1 MKVFNW
7 KKILPYA
14 VAIVAFMAVAMIYCA
29 PILEGKVLVQGDI
42 NNWKGAAQEA
52 RTFYEE
58 NGTRTWWTNSMFGG
72 MPTYQITGSLPSG
85 EVRNGMAKIAHL
97 GMEGGWEAIGIIFAY
112 FFGFF
117 LMLRCFKVNPWLS
130 IIGGLAIGLSTY
142 FLLIIPAGHVTKA
155 MALGFLAPLI
165 GGFYA
170 IFRKQ
175 YWLGAPLVIL
185 YGILGI
191 TLHPQMTY
199 YIFMLIGIMACA
211 ELYIHIKD
219 KAWKDLGISVGV
231 VALSLLLVVGTK
243 ASWLEMNQ
251 NYLKETMR
259 GGHSELG
266 ESAPQKSADFSGT
279 PQAKGDKA
287 KGGGLDLDY
296 ATAWSYGVG
305 ETMTF
310 LIPNWEGGASGY
322 NVGENS
328 QLYETIKKSG
338 VDKRWAKQYCEHA
351 PTYRG
356 EKAFTSGPVYMG
368 AIICFLFVL
377 GLLIV
382 PGPYKW
388 ALLVATLFS
397 VALAW
402 GRNMMWLTELFFNYF
417 PMYNKFR
424 AVESILVVAEITMP
438 LLGILALQQIVDKKV
453 TWDKL
458 RMNMFI
464 AGGITMGLCLFFALF
479 AGVVDVTSSYDV
491 QWKNQLFAMFSEAIK
506 DKHQVTLII
515 QQFSNAILADR
526 IELIKADAWR
536 SFIFIALGFAV
547 VYWYAWKSSSDSL
560 NSKHSTLNY
569 VLYAALAA
577 LVLVDMIPVNKRFFG
592 DDNFVKAKDAEAY
605 FAMQPYEQQILQDKD
620 PNFRVLNLTSNTFND
635 ARTSYRLKSIGGYSA
650 AKLRRYQDLIDE
662 HISKEMNPLM
672 QTIMQT
678 QGFMLPDANEG
689 KNFPVL
695 NMLNMKYAVV
705 RTQGSRQVPVMNPY
719 AMGNCWFVDEVILVD
734 TPDEECAALKTLDLH
749 TQAVADK
756 KFAEV
761 LDVTKPEVTPL
772 MAFDQNAITLTSY
785 APNCLEYVAMT
796 EQNKV
801 AVFSEIYYPHDWH
814 LYLVNANGEQVE
826 LPLARVNYTLR
837 AAVIP
842 AGAHKLRMVFE
853 PHALKTDKASMA
865 ILILALLLSVGALT
879 FPLWRKKIIIKYKY

>member
-1 MKVFNW
+1 MKQFDW
-7 KKILPYA
+7 KKLLPYA
-14 VAIVAFMAVAMIYCA
+14 MAIVAFVAIAMIYCA
-29 PILEGKVLVQGDI
+29 PLLEGKVLVQGDV

-52 RTFYEE
+52 RAFYDE

-85 EVRNGMAKIAHL
+85 EMRNSMAKIAHL

-130 IIGGLAIGLSTY
+130 IIGGLAIGFSTY
-142 FLLIIPAGHVTKA
+142 FFLIIPAGHVTKA
-155 MALGFLAPLI
+155 VALGFLAPVI

-175 YWLGAPLVIL
+175 YWLGAPLVVL
-185 YGILGI
+185 YGILSL

-199 YIFMLIGIMACA
+199 YIFMLIGVLACA

-219 KAWKDLGISVGV
+219 KAWKDLGISLGV
-231 VALSLLLVVGTK
+231 LALSLLLVVGTK

-251 NYLKETMR
+251 SYLKETMR
-259 GGHSELG
+259 GGHSELT
-266 ESAPQKSADFSGT
+266 SNSDSG
-279 PQAKGDKA
+279 PASNGNS
-287 KGGGLDLDY
+287 GLSLDY
-296 ATAWSYGVG
+296 ATAWSYGVD

-322 NVGENS
+322 NVGEKS
-328 QLYETIKKSG
+328 QLCETMKDNG
-338 VDKRWAKQYCEHA
+338 VPKRSAEQFCQQV

-438 LLGILALQQIVDKKV
+438 LLGILALQQIVDKKIS
-453 TWDKL
+453 WEKL
-458 RMNMFI
+458 RVNMFV
-464 AGGITMGLCLFFALF
+464 AGGVTAGLCLFFALF
-479 AGVVDVTSSYDV
+479 ASVVDVTSSYDA
-491 QWKNQLFAMFSEAIK
+491 QWVNQVPAWLRDAIFNERTAM
-506 DKHQVTLII
+506 
-515 QQFSNAILADR
+515 
-526 IELIKADAWR
+526 IKADAWR

-547 VYWYAWKSSSDSL
+547 VYWYAWKSNTQSLASSPYRL
-560 NSKHSTLNY
+560 IAFY
-569 VLYAALAA
+569 GALAV
-577 LVLVDMIPVNKRFFG
+577 LVLADMLPVNKRFFG
-592 DDNFVKAKDAEAY
+592 NDHFVKAKDADAY
-605 FAMQPYEQQILQDKD
+605 FAMQPYEQQILQDESYY
-620 PNFRVLNLTSNTFND
+620 RVLNLATNTFND

-672 QTIMQT
+672 QTVMRT
-678 QGFMLPDANEG
+678 QGFMLPDENEG
-689 KNFPVL
+689 KDFPVL

-705 RTQGSRQVPVMNPY
+705 PLQGGKQAPVQNPY
-719 AMGNCWFVDEVILVD
+719 AMGNCWFVDEVIWVD
-734 TPDEECAALKTLDLH
+734 TPDEECALLSEIDLH
-749 TQAVADK
+749 KQAVADK
-756 KFAEV
+756 KFAEA
-761 LDVTKPEVTPL
+761 LDITKPEVTPL
-772 MAFDQNAITLTSY
+772 MAFDESSIELISY
-785 APNCLEYVAMT
+785 APNCLQYESMN
-796 EQNKV
+796 ERNQV
-801 AVFSEIYYPHDWH
+801 AVFSEIYYPYDWH
-814 LYLVNANGEQVE
+814 LYIVNNNGEKME
-826 LPLARVNYTLR
+826 LPLARVNYILR

-842 AGAHKLRMVFE
+842 AGHHQLVMEFQ
-853 PHALKTDKASMA
+853 PHAIQTDKWSMA
-865 ILILALLLSVGALT
+865 ILILALLLSAGGLT
-879 FPLWRKKIIIKYKY
+879 YPLWRKKK

>member
-1 MKVFNW
+1 MKIDW

-14 VAIVAFMAVAMIYCA
+14 VAIIAFVAIAMIYCA
-29 PILEGKVLVQGDI
+29 PLLEGKVLVQGDV

-52 RTFYEE
+52 RTFYDE
-58 NGTRTWWTNSMFGG
+58 NGIRTWWTNSMFGG

-85 EVRNGMAKIAHL
+85 EVRNGMAKVAHL
-97 GMEGGWEAIGIIFAY
+97 GMEGGWEGIGIIFAY

-130 IIGGLAIGLSTY
+130 IIGGLAIGFSTY
-142 FLLIIPAGHVTKA
+142 FFLIIPAGHVTKA
-155 MALGFLAPLI
+155 MALGFLAPVI

-175 YWLGAPLVIL
+175 YWLGAPLVML

-199 YIFMLIGIMACA
+199 YIFMLIGVMACA
-211 ELYIHIKD
+211 ELYIHIREKR
-219 KAWKDLGISVGV
+219 WKDLGVSLGV
-231 VALSLLLVVGTK
+231 LVLSLLLVVGTK

-251 NYLKETMR
+251 SYLKETMR

-266 ESAPQKSADFSGT
+266 EE
-279 PQAKGDKA
+279 AKGDKE

-296 ATAWSYGVG
+296 ATAWSYGVD

-322 NVGENS
+322 NVGAKS
-328 QLYETIKKSG
+328 DLCETMVKNR
-338 VDKRWAKQYCEHA
+338 VPKRSAEQFCQQV

-438 LLGILALQQIVDKKV
+438 LLGILALQQIVDKKMA
-453 TWDKL
+453 WEKL
-458 RMNMFI
+458 RINMFI
-464 AGGITMGLCLFFALF
+464 AGGVTAGLCLIFALF
-479 AGVVDVTSSYDV
+479 TGVVDVTSSYDA
-491 QWKNQLFAMFSEAIK
+491 QWVNQVPAWLRDAIMDERVAM
-506 DKHQVTLII
+506 
-515 QQFSNAILADR
+515 
-526 IELIKADAWR
+526 IKADAWR
-536 SFIFIALGFAV
+536 SFIFVALGFAV
-547 VYWYAWKSSSDSL
+547 VYWYAWKSESLPLASSPYRL
-560 NSKHSTLNY
+560 IAFC
-569 VLYAALAA
+569 AALAA
-577 LVLVDMIPVNKRFFG
+577 VVLVDMIPVNKRFFG
-592 DDNFVKAKDAEAY
+592 NDHFVKAKDAEAY
-605 FAMQPYEQQILQDKD
+605 FAMQPYEQQILQDED
-620 PNFRVLNLTSNTFND
+620 PNFRVLNLASNTFND

-662 HISKEMNPLM
+662 HISAEMNPLM

-689 KNFPVL
+689 KDFPVL
-695 NMLNMKYAVV
+695 NMLNMKYAIVPL
-705 RTQGSRQVPVMNPY
+705 QGGKQAPVYNPY
-719 AMGNCWFVDEVILVD
+719 AMGNCWFVDEVVLVD
-734 TPDEECAALKTLDLH
+734 TPDEECAALGTIDLH

-756 KFAEV
+756 KFAEA
-761 LDVTKPEVTPL
+761 LDIIKPEFAPL
-772 MAFDQNAITLTSY
+772 MAFDTTLIQLTSY
-785 APNCLEYVAMT
+785 APNCLTYEAMI
-796 EQNKV
+796 ERNKV
-801 AVFSEIYYPHDWH
+801 AVFSEIYYPYDWH
-814 LYLVNANGEQVE
+814 LYLVNASGEKVE

-842 AGAHKLRMVFE
+842 AGHHQLVMEFT
-853 PHALKTDKASMA
+853 PHAVKTDRWCMA
-865 ILILALLLSVGALT
+865 LMILALLLSVGGLT
-879 FPLWRKKIIIKYKY
+879 YPLWRKKLLKGSVLG

>member
-1 MKVFNW
+1 MNMKIDW
-7 KKILPYA
+7 KKLLPYA
-14 VAIVAFMAVAMIYCA
+14 VAIVAFVAIAMIYCA
-29 PILEGKVLVQGDI
+29 PILEGKVLVQGDV

-52 RTFYEE
+52 RAYYEE

-85 EVRNGMAKIAHL
+85 EMRNSMAKVAHL

-130 IIGGLAIGLSTY
+130 IIGGLAIGFSTY
-142 FLLIIPAGHVTKA
+142 FFLIIPAGHVTKA
-155 MALGFLAPLI
+155 VALGFLAPVI

-170 IFRKQ
+170 IFRKK
-175 YWLGAPLVIL
+175 YWLGAPLVVL
-185 YGILGI
+185 YGILSL

-199 YIFMLIGIMACA
+199 YIFMLIGVLACA

-219 KAWKDLGISVGV
+219 KAWKDLGISLGV
-231 VALSLLLVVGTK
+231 LVLSLLLVVGTK

-251 NYLKETMR
+251 SYLKETMR
-259 GGHSELG
+259 GGHSELT
-266 ESAPQKSADFSGT
+266 SNSDSGPT
-279 PQAKGDKA
+279 SNSNS
-287 KGGGLDLDY
+287 GLSLDY
-296 ATAWSYGVG
+296 ATAWSYGVD

-322 NVGENS
+322 NVGEKS
-328 QLYETIKKSG
+328 QLCETMKDNG
-338 VDKRWAKQYCEHA
+338 VPKRSAEQFCQQV

-438 LLGILALQQIVDKKV
+438 LLGILALQQIVDKKIA
-453 TWDKL
+453 WEKL
-458 RMNMFI
+458 RVNMFI
-464 AGGITMGLCLFFALF
+464 AGGITAGLCLFFALF
-479 AGVVDVTSSYDV
+479 ASVVDVTSSYDA
-491 QWKNQLFAMFSEAIK
+491 QWVNQVPAWLRDAIFDERTAM
-506 DKHQVTLII
+506 
-515 QQFSNAILADR
+515 
-526 IELIKADAWR
+526 IKADAWR

-547 VYWYAWKSSSDSL
+547 VYWYAWKSNTQPLASSPYR
-560 NSKHSTLNY
+560 HIAFY
-569 VLYAALAA
+569 GALAV
-577 LVLVDMIPVNKRFFG
+577 LVLADMLPVNKRFFG
-592 DDNFVKAKDAEAY
+592 NDHFVKAKDADAY
-605 FAMQPYEQQILQDKD
+605 FAMQPYEQQILQDESYY
-620 PNFRVLNLTSNTFND
+620 RVLNLATNTFND

-662 HISKEMNPLM
+662 HISLEMNPLM

-689 KNFPVL
+689 KDFPVL

-705 RTQGSRQVPVMNPY
+705 PLQGGKQAPVQNPY

-734 TPDEECAALKTLDLH
+734 TPDEECALLSEIDLH
-749 TQAVADK
+749 KQAVADK
-756 KFAEV
+756 KFAEA
-761 LDVTKPEVTPL
+761 LDITKPEVTPL
-772 MAFDQNAITLTSY
+772 MAFDESSIELTSY
-785 APNCLEYVAMT
+785 APNCLQYESMN
-796 EQNKV
+796 ERNQV
-801 AVFSEIYYPHDWH
+801 AVFSEIYYPYDWH
-814 LYLVNANGEQVE
+814 LYIVNNNGEKME
-826 LPLARVNYTLR
+826 LPLARVNYILR

-842 AGAHKLRMVFE
+842 AGHHQLVMEFQ
-853 PHALKTDKASMA
+853 PHAIQTDKWSMA
-865 ILILALLLSVGALT
+865 ILILALLLSAGGLT
-879 FPLWRKKIIIKYKY
+879 YPLWRKKK

>member
-1 MKVFNW
+1 MKNFDW

-14 VAIVAFMAVAMIYCA
+14 VAVVAFIAIAMVYCT
-29 PILEGKVLVQGDI
+29 PILEGKVLMQGDV

-52 RTFYEE
+52 RAFYEE

-85 EVRNGMAKIAHL
+85 EVRNGIAKIAHL

-117 LMLRCFKVNPWLS
+117 LMLRCFKINPWLS
-130 IIGGLAIGLSTY
+130 IIGGLAIGFSTY
-142 FLLIIPAGHVTKA
+142 FFLIIPAGHVTKA
-155 MALGFLAPLI
+155 VALGFLAPVI

-175 YWLGAPLVIL
+175 YWLGAPLMVL
-185 YGILGI
+185 YGILSI

-199 YIFMLIGIMACA
+199 YIFMLIGIMACT
-211 ELYIHIKD
+211 ELYLHIKE
-219 KAWKDLGISVGV
+219 KAWKDLGISVGI
-231 VALSLLLVVGTK
+231 VALCLLLIVGTK
-243 ASWLEMNQ
+243 LSWLEMNQ
-251 NYLKETMR
+251 SYLKETMR
-259 GGHSELG
+259 GGHSELT
-266 ESAPQKSADFSGT
+266 SNSGSGQT
-279 PQAKGDKA
+279 SNSNS
-287 KGGGLDLDY
+287 GLSLDY
-296 ATAWSYGVG
+296 ATAWSYGVD

-322 NVGENS
+322 NVGTKS
-328 QLYETIKKSG
+328 QLCETMKQNG
-338 VDKRWAKQYCEHA
+338 VPKRSAEQFCRQV

-382 PGPYKW
+382 SGPYKW

-438 LLGILALQQIVDKKV
+438 LLGIMALQQVIEKKIA
-453 TWDKL
+453 WDKL
-458 RMNMFI
+458 RI
-464 AGGITMGLCLFFALF
+464 SILSAAGVTGGLCLFFALF
-479 AGVVDVTSSYDV
+479 GSTVDVTSSYDG
-491 QWKNQLFAMFSEAIK
+491 QWVSQVPAWLRDAIFAERVAM
-506 DKHQVTLII
+506 
-515 QQFSNAILADR
+515 
-526 IELIKADAWR
+526 IKADALR
-536 SFIFIALGFAV
+536 SLIFIVLGAAL
-547 VYWYAWKSSSDSL
+547 VYWYAWKNTRPIANRL
-560 NSKHSTLNY
+560 LPIAFY
-569 VLYAALAA
+569 GALAA

-592 DDNFVKAKDAEAY
+592 NDNFVKAKDADAY
-605 FAMQPYEQQILQDKD
+605 FAMQPYEQQILQDKSYY
-620 PNFRVLNLTSNTFND
+620 RVLNMATNTFND

-662 HISKEMNPLM
+662 HISREMNPLM
-672 QTIMQT
+672 QTVMRT
-678 QGFMLPDANEG
+678 QGFMLPDENTG
-689 KNFPVL
+689 KGFPVL
-695 NMLNMKYAVV
+695 NMLNMKYAIMPL
-705 RTQGSRQVPVMNPY
+705 QGGKQAPALNPY

-734 TPDEECAALKTLDLH
+734 TPDEESAALRTLNLH

-756 KFAEV
+756 KFAAS
-761 LDVTKPEVTPL
+761 LDITKPEVAPL
-772 MAFDQNAITLTSY
+772 MAFDENVIKLTSY
-785 APNCLEYVAMT
+785 APNCLEYAAMT

-801 AVFSEIYYPHDWH
+801 AVFSEIYYPYDWH
-814 LYLVNANGEQVE
+814 LYLVDKDGNNSVE
-826 LPLARVNYTLR
+826 IPIARVNYTLR

-842 AGAHKLRMVFE
+842 AGAHQLRMVFE
-853 PHALKTDKASMA
+853 PHALKTDKACMA

-879 FPLWRKKIIIKYKY
+879 SPLWRKKK

>member
-1 MKVFNW
+1 MKFDW

-14 VAIVAFMAVAMIYCA
+14 VAIVAFVAVAMIYCA
-29 PILEGKVLVQGDI
+29 PILEGKVLVQGDV

-52 RTFYEE
+52 RTFYDE

-130 IIGGLAIGLSTY
+130 IIGGLAIGFSTY
-142 FLLIIPAGHVTKA
+142 FFLIIPAGHITKA
-155 MALGFLAPLI
+155 MALGFLAPVI

-170 IFRKQ
+170 IFRKE
-175 YWLGAPLVIL
+175 YWLGAPLMVL
-185 YGILGI
+185 YGILSI
-191 TLHPQMTY
+191 NLHPQMTY

-219 KAWKDLGISVGV
+219 KAWKELGISVGV
-231 VALSLLLVVGTK
+231 VALSLLLIVGTK
-243 ASWLEMNQ
+243 ISWLEMNQ

-259 GGHSELG
+259 GGHSELTRAG
-266 ESAPQKSADFSGT
+266 DDKSKPA
-279 PQAKGDKA
+279 
-287 KGGGLDLDY
+287 GLDFDY

-322 NVGENS
+322 NVGEKS
-328 QLYETIKKSG
+328 QLCEIMKQNG
-338 VDKRWAKQYCEHA
+338 IPKRSAEQFCEHV

-382 PGPYKW
+382 SGPYKW
-388 ALLVATLFS
+388 ALLIATVFS

-438 LLGILALQQIVDKKV
+438 LLGIMALQQVVEKKIA
-453 TWDKL
+453 WDKL
-458 RMNMFI
+458 KINI
-464 AGGITMGLCLFFALF
+464 LTAAGITGGLCLVFALF
-479 AGVVDVTSSYDV
+479 GGAVDVTSSYDG
-491 QWKNQLFAMFSEAIK
+491 QWVSQVPAWLRDAIYAERVAM
-506 DKHQVTLII
+506 
-515 QQFSNAILADR
+515 
-526 IELIKADAWR
+526 IKADAWR
-536 SFIFIALGFAV
+536 SLIFIVLGAGAV
-547 VYWYAWKSSSDSL
+547 YLYAWKSQSL
-560 NSKHSTLNY
+560 NTKHSTLNY

-592 DDNFVKAKDAEAY
+592 NDNFMRAKDAEAY
-605 FAMQPYEQQILQDKD
+605 FKMQPYEQQILQDKSYY
-620 PNFRVLNLTSNTFND
+620 RVLNLATNTFND

-650 AKLRRYQDLIDE
+650 AKLRRYQDLIDK
-662 HISKEMNPLM
+662 HISPEIQQIYEQQSLGIN
-672 QTIMQT
+672 
-678 QGFMLPDANEG
+678 LP
-689 KNFPVL
+689 VI
-695 NMLNMKYAVV
+695 NMLNTRYLITGNSSVI
-705 RTQGSRQVPVMNPY
+705 PNPY
-719 AMGNCWFVDEVILVD
+719 AMGNCWFVDEVVLVD
-734 TPDEECAALKTLDLH
+734 TPDEECAALRTLDLH

-756 KFAEV
+756 KFAAS
-761 LDVTKPEVTPL
+761 LDITKPEVAPL

-814 LYLVNANGEQVE
+814 LYLVDREGKNSVE
-826 LPLARVNYTLR
+826 IPLARVNYTLR

-842 AGAHKLRMVFE
+842 AGAHQLRMVFK

-865 ILILALLLSVGALT
+865 ILILALLLSAGALT
-879 FPLWRKKIIIKYKY
+879 SPLWRKKKNNIIIKGISL

>member
-1 MKVFNW
+1 MKNFDW

-14 VAIVAFMAVAMIYCA
+14 VAIVAFVAVAMIYCA
-29 PILEGKVLVQGDI
+29 PLLEGKVLVQGDV

-52 RTFYEE
+52 RSFYDE

-85 EVRNGMAKIAHL
+85 EVRNGMAKVAHL
-97 GMEGGWEAIGIIFAY
+97 GMEDGWEAIGIIFAY

-155 MALGFLAPLI
+155 MALGFLAPVI

-175 YWLGAPLVIL
+175 YWLGAPLVML

-219 KAWKDLGISVGV
+219 KAWKDLGISLGV
-231 VALSLLLVVGTK
+231 LALSLLLVVGTK

-251 NYLKETMR
+251 SYLKETMR
-259 GGHSELG
+259 GGHSELT
-266 ESAPQKSADFSGT
+266 SNSDSGPT
-279 PQAKGDKA
+279 SNSNS
-287 KGGGLDLDY
+287 GLSFDY

-322 NVGENS
+322 NVGEKS
-328 QLYETIKKSG
+328 QLCETMVKNR
-338 VDKRWAKQYCEHA
+338 VPKRSAEQFCEHV

-453 TWDKL
+453 AWEKL

-464 AGGITMGLCLFFALF
+464 AGGITMGLCLIFALF
-479 AGVVDVTSSYDV
+479 TGIVDVTSSYDV
-491 QWKNQLFAMFSEAIK
+491 QWVNQVPAWLRDAIYDERVAM
-506 DKHQVTLII
+506 
-515 QQFSNAILADR
+515 
-526 IELIKADAWR
+526 IKADAWR

-547 VYWYAWKSSSDSL
+547 VYWYAWRGEKL
-560 NSKHSTLNY
+560 EAKGERQWL
-569 VLYAALAA
+569 LYAALAA

-592 DDNFVKAKDAEAY
+592 SDNFMKAKDAEAY
-605 FAMQPYEQQILQDKD
+605 FKMQPYEQKILEDTSYY
-620 PNFRVLNLTSNTFND
+620 RVLNLATNTFND

-678 QGFMLPDANEG
+678 QGFMLPDENAG
-689 KNFPVL
+689 KDFPVL

-705 RTQGSRQVPVMNPY
+705 PLQGSRQEPVMNPY
-719 AMGNCWFVDEVILVD
+719 AMGNCWFVDEVVMVD

-772 MAFDQNAITLTSY
+772 MAFDKNAIVLTSY
-785 APNCLEYVAMT
+785 QPNCLEYVAMT

-814 LYLVNANGEQVE
+814 LYVVDQDGNNCVE
-826 LPLARVNYTLR
+826 IPLARVNYTLR

-842 AGAHKLRMVFE
+842 AGAHQLRMVFE

-865 ILILALLLSVGALT
+865 ILILALLLSAGALT
-879 FPLWRKKIIIKYKY
+879 SPLWRKKK

>member
-1 MKVFNW
+1 MYNKKINMKIDW

-14 VAIVAFMAVAMIYCA
+14 VAIVAFVAVAMIYCT
-29 PILEGKVLVQGDI
+29 PLLEGKVLVQGDV

-52 RTFYEE
+52 RTYYEE

-85 EVRNGMAKIAHL
+85 EARSAMAKVAHL

-130 IIGGLAIGLSTY
+130 IIGGLAIGFSTY
-142 FLLIIPAGHVTKA
+142 FFLIIPAGHVTKA
-155 MALGFLAPLI
+155 VALGFLAPVI

-175 YWLGAPLVIL
+175 YWLGAPLVML
-185 YGILGI
+185 YGIMSI
-191 TLHPQMTY
+191 NLHPQMTY
-199 YIFMLIGIMACA
+199 YIFMLIGVLACA

-219 KAWKDLGISVGV
+219 KAWKDLGISLGV
-231 VALSLLLVVGTK
+231 LALSLLLVVGTK

-251 NYLKETMR
+251 SYLKETMR

-296 ATAWSYGVG
+296 ATAWSYGVD

-322 NVGENS
+322 NVGEKS
-328 QLYETIKKSG
+328 QLCQTMRDNG
-338 VDKRWAKQYCEHA
+338 VPKRSAEQFCQQV

-388 ALLVATLFS
+388 ALLIATLFS

-453 TWDKL
+453 AWEKL
-458 RMNMFI
+458 RVNMYI
-464 AGGITMGLCLFFALF
+464 AGGVTAGLCLVFALF
-479 AGVVDVTSSYDV
+479 AGMVDVTSSYDA
-491 QWKNQLFAMFSEAIK
+491 QWVNQVPAWLRDAIYDERIAM
-506 DKHQVTLII
+506 
-515 QQFSNAILADR
+515 
-526 IELIKADAWR
+526 IKADAWR

-547 VYWYAWKSSSDSL
+547 IFWYAWQ
-560 NSKHSTLNY
+560 SKKEEQKKYSYILY
-569 VLYAALAA
+569 GVLTV
-577 LVLVDMIPVNKRFFG
+577 LVLADMVPVNKRFFG
-592 DDNFVKAKDAEAY
+592 NDNFVKAKDAERY
-605 FAMQPYEQQILQDKD
+605 FAIQPYEEQILEDESYY
-620 PNFRVLNLTSNTFND
+620 RVLNLATNTFND

-678 QGFMLPDANEG
+678 QGFLQPDENEE
-689 KNFPVL
+689 KDFPVL

-705 RTQGSRQVPVMNPY
+705 PLQGGQQIPIQNPY
-719 AMGNCWFVDEVILVD
+719 AMGNCWFVDEVILVG
-734 TPDEECAALKTLDLH
+734 TPDEECAMLSEIDLH
-749 TQAVADK
+749 KQAVADK
-756 KFAEV
+756 KFAEA
-761 LDVTKPEVTPL
+761 LDITKPEVTPL
-772 MAFDQNAITLTSY
+772 MAFDTTLIQLTSY
-785 APNCLEYVAMT
+785 APNSLTYKSMNERN
-796 EQNKV
+796 QV
-801 AVFSEIYYPHDWH
+801 AVFSEIYYPYDWH
-814 LYLVNANGEQVE
+814 LYIVNANGERVE

-842 AGAHKLRMVFE
+842 AGLHQLVMEFR
-853 PHALKTDKASMA
+853 PHAMQTDKWCVA
-865 ILILALLLSVGALT
+865 ILILALILSAGSLT
-879 FPLWRKKIIIKYKY
+879 YPLWRKKK

>member
-1 MKVFNW
+1 MKIYW
-7 KKILPYA
+7 KRILPYV
-14 VAIVAFMAVAMIYCA
+14 VAIVAFVAVAMIYCA
-29 PILEGKVLVQGDI
+29 PALEGKVLVQGDV

-52 RTFYEE
+52 RNFYDE

-130 IIGGLAIGLSTY
+130 IIGGLAIGFSTY
-142 FLLIIPAGHVTKA
+142 FFLIIPAGHITKA
-155 MALGFLAPLI
+155 MALGFLAPVI

-175 YWLGAPLVIL
+175 YWLGAPLTTL

-199 YIFMLIGIMACA
+199 YIFMLIGVLACA
-211 ELYIHIKD
+211 ELYIHVKD
-219 KAWKDLGISVGV
+219 KIWKDLGVSLGV
-231 VALSLLLVVGTK
+231 LALSLLLVVGTK
-243 ASWLEMNQ
+243 VSWLEMNQ
-251 NYLKETMR
+251 SYLKETMR
-259 GGHSELG
+259 GGHSELTSNS
-266 ESAPQKSADFSGT
+266 EAVSQRSG
-279 PQAKGDKA
+279 
-287 KGGGLDLDY
+287 LSLDY
-296 ATAWSYGVG
+296 ATAWSYGID

-322 NVGENS
+322 NVGAKS
-328 QLYETIKKSG
+328 DLCETMVKNR
-338 VDKRWAKQYCEHA
+338 VPKRSAEQFCQQV

-453 TWDKL
+453 EWEKL
-458 RMNMFI
+458 RTNLFI
-464 AGGITMGLCLFFALF
+464 AGGVTAGLCLIFALF
-479 AGVVDVTSSYDV
+479 AGMVDVTSSYDA
-491 QWKNQLFAMFSEAIK
+491 QWVNQVPAWLRDAIYDERVAM
-506 DKHQVTLII
+506 
-515 QQFSNAILADR
+515 
-526 IELIKADAWR
+526 IKADAWR

-547 VYWYAWKSSSDSL
+547 VFWYAWQSQKEGQRKYSYILYS
-560 NSKHSTLNY
+560 
-569 VLYAALAA
+569 VLAV
-577 LVLVDMIPVNKRFFG
+577 LVLADLIPVNKRFFG
-592 DDNFVKAKDAEAY
+592 NDNFVKAKDADAY
-605 FAMQPYEQQILQDKD
+605 FAMQSYEQEILQDKD
-620 PNFRVLNLTSNTFND
+620 PNFRVLNLASNTFND

-672 QTIMQT
+672 QTVMRT
-678 QGFMLPDANEG
+678 QGFTQRDVNEG
-689 KNFPVL
+689 RDFPVL

-705 RTQGSRQVPVMNPY
+705 PTQGAGHVPVMNPY

-734 TPDEECAALKTLDLH
+734 TPDEECAMLREIDLH
-749 TQAVADK
+749 KQAVADK
-756 KFAEV
+756 KFAEA
-761 LDVTKPEVTPL
+761 LDITKPEVTPL
-772 MAFDQNAITLTSY
+772 MAFDENRIDLITYT
-785 APNCLEYVAMT
+785 PNCLEYLSMN
-796 EQNKV
+796 EHNQV
-801 AVFSEIYYPHDWH
+801 AVFSEIYYPYDWH
-814 LYLVNANGEQVE
+814 LYIVNANGEKVE

-842 AGAHKLRMVFE
+842 AGLHQLRMEFT
-853 PHALKTDKASMA
+853 PHAVKTDKWCMA
-865 ILILALLLSVGALT
+865 ILILALLLSAGALSW
-879 FPLWRKKIIIKYKY
+879 PLWRKKGALV

>member
-7 KKILPYA
+7 KNILPYV
-14 VAIVAFMAVAMIYCA
+14 VAIVAFIAIAMVYCT
-29 PILEGKVLVQGDI
+29 PILEGKVLIQGDV

-52 RTFYEE
+52 RAFQDEHGYCP
-58 NGTRTWWTNSMFGG
+58 WWTNSMFSG

-85 EVRNGMAKIAHL
+85 EVRSSMETIARA
-97 GMEGGWEAIGIIFAY
+97 GFYGNWVAIGIIFAY
-112 FFGFF
+112 FLGFF
-117 LMLRCFKVNPWLS
+117 IMLRCFKINPWLS
-130 IIGGLAIGLSTY
+130 IIGGLAIGFSTY
-142 FLLIIPAGHVTKA
+142 FFLIIPAGHMTKA
-155 MALGFLAPLI
+155 AAIGLLAPVI

-175 YWLGAPLVIL
+175 YWLGAPLVTI
-185 YGILGI
+185 YSIISI

-199 YIFMLIGIMACA
+199 YIFLLLGIMGCA
-211 ELYIHIKD
+211 ELYIHVSNKQ
-219 KAWKDLGISVGV
+219 WKDLGISIGV
-231 VALSLLLVVGTK
+231 LTISLLLMVGTK
-243 ASWLEMNQ
+243 ISWLEMNQ
-251 NYLKETMR
+251 TYLKETMR
-259 GGHSELG
+259 GGHSELT
-266 ESAPQKSADFSGT
+266 SNSDSGPT
-279 PQAKGDKA
+279 SNSNS
-287 KGGGLDLDY
+287 GLSLDY

-322 NVGENS
+322 NVGKKS
-328 QLYETIKKSG
+328 QLCETMVKNR
-338 VDKRWAKQYCEHA
+338 VPKRSAEQFCEQV

-382 PGPYKW
+382 SGPYKW

-397 VALAW
+397 VGLAW

-453 TWDKL
+453 AWDKL
-458 RMNMFI
+458 RMSMFI
-464 AGGITMGLCLFFALF
+464 AGGVTGGLCLVFALF
-479 AGVVDVTSSYDV
+479 TGMVDVTSSYDA
-491 QWKNQLFAMFSEAIK
+491 QWASQVPDWLKEAILNERL
-506 DKHQVTLII
+506 VM
-515 QQFSNAILADR
+515 
-526 IELIKADAWR
+526 IKMDAWR

-547 VYWYAWKSSSDSL
+547 IFWYAWKSQSL
-560 NSKHSTLNY
+560 NTKHSTLNY

-577 LVLVDMIPVNKRFFG
+577 LVLADMLPVNKRFFG
-592 DDNFVKAKDAEAY
+592 SDNFIKAKDADTF

-620 PNFRVLNLTSNTFND
+620 PNFRVLNLATNTFND

-662 HISKEMNPLM
+662 HISAEMNPLM
-672 QTIMQT
+672 QTVMRT

-689 KNFPVL
+689 QDFPVL

-705 RTQGSRQVPVMNPY
+705 PLQGGKQAPVQNPY
-719 AMGNCWFVDEVILVD
+719 AMGNCWFVDEVIMVD
-734 TPDEECAALKTLDLH
+734 TPDEECAALRTLDLH
-749 TQAVADK
+749 KQAVADK
-756 KFAEV
+756 KFAEA
-761 LDVTKPEVTPL
+761 LDITKPEVTPL
-772 MAFDQNAITLTSY
+772 MAFDTTLIQLTSY
-785 APNCLEYVAMT
+785 APNCLKYEAMT
-796 EQNKV
+796 ERNKV
-801 AVFSEIYYPHDWH
+801 AVFSEIYYPYDWH
-814 LYLVNANGEQVE
+814 LYIVNNNGEKME

-842 AGAHKLRMVFE
+842 AGHHQLVMEFT
-853 PHALKTDKASMA
+853 PHAVKTDRWCMA
-865 ILILALLLSVGALT
+865 LLILALLLSVGGLT
-879 FPLWRKKIIIKYKY
+879 YPLWKKKK

>member
-1 MKVFNW
+1 MKIDW
-7 KKILPYA
+7 KKLLPYA
-14 VAIVAFMAVAMIYCA
+14 VAIVAFVAIAMIYCA
-29 PILEGKVLVQGDI
+29 PLLEGKVLVQGDV

-52 RTFYEE
+52 RAYYEE

-85 EVRNGMAKIAHL
+85 EMRNSMAKVAHL
-97 GMEGGWEAIGIIFAY
+97 GLEGGWEVIGIIFAY

-130 IIGGLAIGLSTY
+130 IIGGFAIGFSTY
-142 FLLIIPAGHVTKA
+142 FFLIIPAGHITKA
-155 MALGFLAPLI
+155 MALGFLAPVI

-175 YWLGAPLVIL
+175 YWLGAPLVVL
-185 YGILGI
+185 YGILSL

-199 YIFMLIGIMACA
+199 YIFMLIGVLACA

-219 KAWKDLGISVGV
+219 KAWKDLGISLGV
-231 VALSLLLVVGTK
+231 LVLSLLLVVGTK

-251 NYLKETMR
+251 SYLKETMR
-259 GGHSELG
+259 GGHSELTRSG
-266 ESAPQKSADFSGT
+266 DDKSKPA
-279 PQAKGDKA
+279 
-287 KGGGLDLDY
+287 GLDLDY
-296 ATAWSYGVG
+296 ATAWSYGVD

-322 NVGENS
+322 NVGEKS
-328 QLYETIKKSG
+328 QLCETMKDNG
-338 VDKRWAKQYCEHA
+338 VPKRSAEQFCQQV

-438 LLGILALQQIVDKKV
+438 LLGILALQQIVDKKIV
-453 TWDKL
+453 WEKL
-458 RMNMFI
+458 RVNMFI
-464 AGGITMGLCLFFALF
+464 AGGVTAGLCLFFALF
-479 AGVVDVTSSYDV
+479 ASVVDVTSSYDA
-491 QWKNQLFAMFSEAIK
+491 QWVNQVPAWLRDAIMDERTAM
-506 DKHQVTLII
+506 
-515 QQFSNAILADR
+515 
-526 IELIKADAWR
+526 IKADAWR
-536 SFIFIALGFAV
+536 SFIFIVLGFV
-547 VYWYAWKSSSDSL
+547 VIYWYAWRGERLEAKGERQWL
-560 NSKHSTLNY
+560 F
-569 VLYAALAA
+569 YAVLAA
-577 LVLVDMIPVNKRFFG
+577 LVLADMLPVNKRFFG
-592 DDNFVKAKDAEAY
+592 NDHFVKAKDADAY
-605 FAMQPYEQQILQDKD
+605 FAMQPYEQQILQDKSYY
-620 PNFRVLNLTSNTFND
+620 RVLNLATNTFND

-672 QTIMQT
+672 QTIMRT
-678 QGFMLPDANEG
+678 QGFMLPDENEG
-689 KNFPVL
+689 KDFLVL

-705 RTQGSRQVPVMNPY
+705 PLQGGKQAPVQNPY

-734 TPDEECAALKTLDLH
+734 TPDEECALLSEIDLH
-749 TQAVADK
+749 KQAVADK
-756 KFAEV
+756 KFAEA
-761 LDVTKPEVTPL
+761 LDITKPEVTPL
-772 MAFDQNAITLTSY
+772 MAFDESSIELTSY
-785 APNCLEYVAMT
+785 APNCLQYESMN
-796 EQNKV
+796 ERNQV
-801 AVFSEIYYPHDWH
+801 AVFSEIYYPYDWH
-814 LYLVNANGEQVE
+814 LYIVNNNGEKME

-842 AGAHKLRMVFE
+842 AGHHQLVMEFQ
-853 PHALKTDKASMA
+853 PHAIQTDKWCMA
-865 ILILALLLSVGALT
+865 ILILALLLSAGGLT
-879 FPLWRKKIIIKYKY
+879 YPLWRKKK

>member
-1 MKVFNW
+1 MKIDW

-14 VAIVAFMAVAMIYCA
+14 VAIVAFVAVAMIYCA
-29 PILEGKVLVQGDI
+29 PILEGKVLVQGDV

-52 RTFYEE
+52 RAFYDEH
-58 NGTRTWWTNSMFGG
+58 GTRTWWTNSMFGG

-85 EVRNGMAKIAHL
+85 ELRNGMAKIAHL
-97 GMEGGWEAIGIIFAY
+97 SMEGGWEAIGIIFAY

-155 MALGFLAPLI
+155 MALGFLAPMV

-175 YWLGAPLVIL
+175 YWLGAPLVML

-199 YIFMLIGIMACA
+199 YIFMLIGVLACA

-219 KAWKDLGISVGV
+219 KAWKDLGISLGV
-231 VALSLLLVVGTK
+231 LALSLLLVVGTK

-251 NYLKETMR
+251 SYLKETMR
-259 GGHSELG
+259 GGHSELT
-266 ESAPQKSADFSGT
+266 SNSDSGPT
-279 PQAKGDKA
+279 SNSNS
-287 KGGGLDLDY
+287 GLSLDY
-296 ATAWSYGVG
+296 ATAWSYGVD

-322 NVGENS
+322 NVGAKS
-328 QLYETIKKSG
+328 DLCETMVKNR
-338 VDKRWAKQYCEHA
+338 VPKRSAEQFCQQV

-356 EKAFTSGPVYMG
+356 EKPFTSGPVYMG

-424 AVESILVVAEITMP
+424 AVESILVVAEITIP
-438 LLGILALQQIVDKKV
+438 LLGMLALQQVVEKKIA
-453 TWDKL
+453 WDKL
-458 RMNMFI
+458 KI
-464 AGGITMGLCLFFALF
+464 HLLTAGGITAGLCLFFALF
-479 AGVVDVTSSYDV
+479 AGMVDVTSSYDA
-491 QWKNQLFAMFSEAIK
+491 QWVNQVPAWLRDAIMDERVAM
-506 DKHQVTLII
+506 
-515 QQFSNAILADR
+515 
-526 IELIKADAWR
+526 IKADAWR
-536 SFIFIALGFAV
+536 SFIFVALGFAV
-547 VYWYAWKSSSDSL
+547 VYWYAWKSESLPLASSPYRL
-560 NSKHSTLNY
+560 IAFC
-569 VLYAALAA
+569 AALAA
-577 LVLVDMIPVNKRFFG
+577 VVLVDMIPVNKRFFG
-592 DDNFVKAKDAEAY
+592 NDHFVKAKDAEAY
-605 FAMQPYEQQILQDKD
+605 FAMQPYEQQILQDED
-620 PNFRVLNLTSNTFND
+620 PNFRVLNLASNTFND

-662 HISKEMNPLM
+662 HISAEMNPLM

-689 KNFPVL
+689 KDFPVL
-695 NMLNMKYAVV
+695 NMLNMKYAIVPL
-705 RTQGSRQVPVMNPY
+705 QGGKQAPVYNPY
-719 AMGNCWFVDEVILVD
+719 AMGNCWFVDEVVLVD
-734 TPDEECAALKTLDLH
+734 TPDEECAALGTIDLH

-756 KFAEV
+756 KFAEA
-761 LDVTKPEVTPL
+761 LDIIKPEFAPL
-772 MAFDQNAITLTSY
+772 MAFDTTLIQLTSY
-785 APNCLEYVAMT
+785 APNCLTYEAMT
-796 EQNKV
+796 ECNKV
-801 AVFSEIYYPHDWH
+801 AVFSEIYYPYDWH
-814 LYLVNANGEQVE
+814 LYLMNASGEKVE

-842 AGAHKLRMVFE
+842 AGHHQLVMEFT
-853 PHALKTDKASMA
+853 PHAVKTDRWCMA
-865 ILILALLLSVGALT
+865 LMILALLLSVGGLT
-879 FPLWRKKIIIKYKY
+879 YPLWRKKLLKGSVLG

>member
-1 MKVFNW
+1 MNMKIDW

-14 VAIVAFMAVAMIYCA
+14 VAIVAFVAVAMIYCA
-29 PILEGKVLVQGDI
+29 PVLEGKVLLQGDV

-85 EVRNGMAKIAHL
+85 EVRNGMAKVAHL

-155 MALGFLAPLI
+155 MALGFLAPVI

-175 YWLGAPLVIL
+175 YWLGAPLVML

-388 ALLVATLFS
+388 ALLIATLFS

-453 TWDKL
+453 TWEKL

-464 AGGITMGLCLFFALF
+464 AGGITMGLCLIFALF
-479 AGVVDVTSSYDV
+479 TGIVDVTSSYDV
-491 QWKNQLFAMFSEAIK
+491 QWVNQVPTWLRDAIYDERVAM
-506 DKHQVTLII
+506 
-515 QQFSNAILADR
+515 
-526 IELIKADAWR
+526 IKADAWR

-560 NSKHSTLNY
+560 NTKHSTLNY

-592 DDNFVKAKDAEAY
+592 DDNFMKAKDAEAY
-605 FAMQPYEQQILQDKD
+605 FKMQPYEQQILQDKSYY
-620 PNFRVLNLTSNTFND
+620 RVLNLATNTFND

-678 QGFMLPDANEG
+678 QGFMLPDENAG
-689 KNFPVL
+689 KDFPVL
-695 NMLNMKYAVV
+695 NMLNMKYAVMPL
-705 RTQGSRQVPVMNPY
+705 QGGKQVPVQNPY
-719 AMGNCWFVDEVILVD
+719 AMGNCWFVDEVVLVD
-734 TPDEECAALKTLDLH
+734 TPDEECAALRTLDLH

-772 MAFDQNAITLTSY
+772 MAFDKNAIVLTSY
-785 APNCLEYVAMT
+785 QPNCLEYMT
-796 EQNKV
+796 MSEQNKV

-814 LYLVNANGEQVE
+814 LYVVDQDGNNSIEI
-826 LPLARVNYTLR
+826 PLARVNYTLR

>member
-1 MKVFNW
+1 MKQFDW

-14 VAIVAFMAVAMIYCA
+14 VAIIAFVAIAMIYCA
-29 PILEGKVLVQGDI
+29 PLLEGKVLVQGDV

-52 RTFYEE
+52 RAFYDEH
-58 NGTRTWWTNSMFGG
+58 GYSPWWTNSMFSG
-72 MPTYQITGSLPSG
+72 MPTYQITGNLPTS
-85 EVRNGMAKIAHL
+85 ELRAT
-97 GMEGGWEAIGIIFAY
+97 MEQISHAGFAGDWAIVGIIFAY

-117 LMLRCFKVNPWLS
+117 LMLRCFKINPWLS
-130 IIGGLAIGLSTY
+130 IIGGLAIGFSTY
-142 FLLIIPAGHVTKA
+142 FLLIIPAGHMTKA
-155 MALGFLAPLI
+155 AALGFLAPVI

-175 YWLGAPLVIL
+175 YWLGAPLVVL
-185 YGILGI
+185 YGILSL

-199 YIFMLIGIMACA
+199 YIFMLIGVMACA

-219 KAWKDLGISVGV
+219 KAWKDLGISLGV
-231 VALSLLLVVGTK
+231 LVLSLLLVVGTK

-251 NYLKETMR
+251 SYLKETMR
-259 GGHSELG
+259 GGHSELT
-266 ESAPQKSADFSGT
+266 SNSDSGPT
-279 PQAKGDKA
+279 SNSNS
-287 KGGGLDLDY
+287 GLSLDY
-296 ATAWSYGVG
+296 ATAWSYGVD

-322 NVGENS
+322 NVGEKS
-328 QLYETIKKSG
+328 QLCETMKDNGIP
-338 VDKRWAKQYCEHA
+338 KRSAEQFCQQV

-402 GRNMMWLTELFFNYF
+402 GRNMMWITELFFNYF

-438 LLGILALQQIVDKKV
+438 LLGILALQQIVDKKIA
-453 TWDKL
+453 WEKL

-464 AGGITMGLCLFFALF
+464 AGGVTAGLCLFFALF
-479 AGVVDVTSSYDV
+479 ASVVDVTSSYDA
-491 QWKNQLFAMFSEAIK
+491 QWVNQVPVWLRDAIFDERTAM
-506 DKHQVTLII
+506 
-515 QQFSNAILADR
+515 
-526 IELIKADAWR
+526 IKADAWR

-547 VYWYAWKSSSDSL
+547 VYWYAWKSNSESL
-560 NSKHSTLNY
+560 NTKPSTLNY
-569 VLYAALAA
+569 ILYAALAV
-577 LVLVDMIPVNKRFFG
+577 LVLADMLPVNKRFFG
-592 DDNFVKAKDAEAY
+592 NDHFVKAKDADAY
-605 FAMQPYEQQILQDKD
+605 FAMQPYEQQILQDESYY
-620 PNFRVLNLTSNTFND
+620 RVLNLATNTFND

-672 QTIMQT
+672 QTVMRT
-678 QGFMLPDANEG
+678 QGFMLPDENEG
-689 KNFPVL
+689 KDFPVL

-705 RTQGSRQVPVMNPY
+705 PLQGGKQAPVQNPY

-734 TPDEECAALKTLDLH
+734 TPDEECALLSEIDLH
-749 TQAVADK
+749 KQAVADK
-756 KFAEV
+756 KFAEA
-761 LDVTKPEVTPL
+761 LDITKPEVTPL
-772 MAFDQNAITLTSY
+772 MAFDESSIELTSY
-785 APNCLEYVAMT
+785 APNCLQYESMN
-796 EQNKV
+796 ERNQV
-801 AVFSEIYYPHDWH
+801 AVFSDIYYPYDWH
-814 LYLVNANGEQVE
+814 LYIVNNNGEKME

-842 AGAHKLRMVFE
+842 AGHHQLVMEFQ
-853 PHALKTDKASMA
+853 PHAIQTDKWCMVL
-865 ILILALLLSVGALT
+865 LILALLLSAGGLT
-879 FPLWRKKIIIKYKY
+879 YPLWRKKK

>member
-1 MKVFNW
+1 MKIDW
-7 KKILPYA
+7 KKILPHV
-14 VAIVAFMAVAMIYCA
+14 VAIVAFVAVAMIYCA
-29 PILEGKVLVQGDI
+29 PALEGKVLVQGDV

-52 RTFYEE
+52 RTFYDE

-130 IIGGLAIGLSTY
+130 IIGGLAIGFSTY
-142 FLLIIPAGHVTKA
+142 FFLIIPAGHVTKA
-155 MALGFLAPLI
+155 AALGFLAPVI

-175 YWLGAPLVIL
+175 YWLGAPLIML
-185 YGILGI
+185 YGIMSI
-191 TLHPQMTY
+191 NLHPQMTY
-199 YIFMLIGIMACA
+199 YIFLLIGVLACA

-219 KAWKDLGISVGV
+219 KAWKDLSISLGV
-231 VALSLLLVVGTK
+231 LALSLLLVFGTK
-243 ASWLEMNQ
+243 ISWFEMNQ

-296 ATAWSYGVG
+296 ATAWSYGID

-328 QLYETIKKSG
+328 QLCQTMRGNGIP
-338 VDKRWAKQYCEHA
+338 KRSAEQFCQQV

-388 ALLVATLFS
+388 ALLIAPLFS

-402 GRNMMWLTELFFNYF
+402 GRNMMWLTELFFNDF

-438 LLGILALQQIVDKKV
+438 LLGILALQQIVDKKIA
-453 TWDKL
+453 WEKL
-458 RMNMFI
+458 RVNMFI
-464 AGGITMGLCLFFALF
+464 AGGVTAGLCLIFALF
-479 AGVVDVTSSYDV
+479 TGVVDVTSSYDA
-491 QWKNQLFAMFSEAIK
+491 QWANQVPAWLRDAIYDERVAM
-506 DKHQVTLII
+506 
-515 QQFSNAILADR
+515 
-526 IELIKADAWR
+526 IKADAWR

-547 VYWYAWKSSSDSL
+547 IYWYAWRGERLEAKGERQWL
-560 NSKHSTLNY
+560 
-569 VLYAALAA
+569 LYAALAA
-577 LVLVDMIPVNKRFFG
+577 LVLADMVPVNKRFFG
-592 DDNFVKAKDAEAY
+592 NDHFVKAKDADAY
-605 FAMQPYEQQILQDKD
+605 FAMQPYEQQILQDNN
-620 PNFRVLNLTSNTFND
+620 PNFRVLNLASNTFND

-662 HISKEMNPLM
+662 HISQEMNPLM
-672 QTIMQT
+672 QTVMRT
-678 QGFMLPDANEG
+678 QGFMLPDENAG
-689 KNFPVL
+689 KDFPVL
-695 NMLNMKYAVV
+695 NMLNMKYAV
-705 RTQGSRQVPVMNPY
+705 
-719 AMGNCWFVDEVILVD
+719 
-734 TPDEECAALKTLDLH
+734 
-749 TQAVADK
+749 
-756 KFAEV
+756 
-761 LDVTKPEVTPL
+761 
-772 MAFDQNAITLTSY
+772 
-785 APNCLEYVAMT
+785 
-796 EQNKV
+796 
-801 AVFSEIYYPHDWH
+801 
-814 LYLVNANGEQVE
+814 
-826 LPLARVNYTLR
+826 LP
-837 AAVIP
+837 
-842 AGAHKLRMVFE
+842 
-853 PHALKTDKASMA
+853 
-865 ILILALLLSVGALT
+865 
-879 FPLWRKKIIIKYKY
+879 

>member
-1 MKVFNW
+1 MKQFDW
-7 KKILPYA
+7 KKLLPYA
-14 VAIVAFMAVAMIYCA
+14 VAIVAFVAIAMIYCA
-29 PILEGKVLVQGDI
+29 PLLEGKVLVQGDV

-52 RTFYEE
+52 LEYKAET
-58 NGTRTWWTNSMFGG
+58 GKTTSWTNSMFGG
-72 MPTYQITGSLPSG
+72 MPTYQITGSLPSSKFRA
-85 EVRNGMAKIAHL
+85 VISDALHL
-97 GMEGGWEAIGIIFAY
+97 GFQDSNPFGLLFAY
-112 FFGFF
+112 FVGFF
-117 LMLRCFKVNPWLS
+117 IMLLCFGVNPWLS
-130 IIGGLAIGLSTY
+130 IVGALAIGMSSY
-142 FLLIIPAGHVTKA
+142 FFIIIPAGHVTKA
-155 MALGFLAPLI
+155 IAISYLAPII
-165 GGFYA
+165 GGFYLVMQ
-170 IFRKQ
+170 RK
-175 YWLGAPLVIL
+175 YWVGAPLIL
-185 YGILGI
+185 FYGLLGI
-191 TLHPQMTY
+191 ASHAQMTY
-199 YIFMLIGIMACA
+199 YIFLLIGVLACA
-211 ELYIHIKD
+211 ELYIHIREKR
-219 KAWKDLGISVGV
+219 WKDLGISVGV
-231 VALSLLLVVGTK
+231 LAISLLLVFGTK
-243 ASWLEMNQ
+243 LSWFEMNQ
-251 NYLKETMR
+251 SYLKETMR
-259 GGHSELG
+259 GGHSELT
-266 ESAPQKSADFSGT
+266 SNSDSGLT
-279 PQAKGDKA
+279 SNSNS
-287 KGGGLDLDY
+287 GLSLDY
-296 ATAWSYGVG
+296 ATAWSYGVD

-322 NVGENS
+322 NVGAKS
-328 QLYETIKKSG
+328 DLCETMVKNR
-338 VDKRWAKQYCEHA
+338 VPKRSAEQFCQQV

-356 EKAFTSGPVYMG
+356 EKPFTSGPVYMG

-453 TWDKL
+453 AWEKL

-464 AGGITMGLCLFFALF
+464 AGGITMGLCLIFALF
-479 AGVVDVTSSYDV
+479 TGVVDVTSSYDS
-491 QWKNQLFAMFSEAIK
+491 QWVNQVPAWLRDAIYDERVAM
-506 DKHQVTLII
+506 
-515 QQFSNAILADR
+515 
-526 IELIKADAWR
+526 IKADAWR

-547 VYWYAWKSSSDSL
+547 IYWYAWKSESQPLASSPYRL
-560 NSKHSTLNY
+560 IAFC
-569 VLYAALAA
+569 AALAA
-577 LVLVDMIPVNKRFFG
+577 LVLADMLPVNKRFFG
-592 DDNFVKAKDAEAY
+592 NDHFVKTKDADAY
-605 FAMQPYEQQILQDKD
+605 FAMQPYEQEILQDKD
-620 PNFRVLNLTSNTFND
+620 PNFRVLNLAANTFND

-705 RTQGSRQVPVMNPY
+705 PTQGSRQVPVMNPY
-719 AMGNCWFVDEVILVD
+719 AMGNCWFVDEVIMVD
-734 TPDEECAALKTLDLH
+734 TPDEECAALSTLDLH
-749 TQAVADK
+749 KQAVADK

-772 MAFDQNAITLTSY
+772 MAFDKNAIVLTSY
-785 APNCLEYVAMT
+785 QPNCLEYVTMS

-814 LYLVNANGEQVE
+814 LYLVDKDGNNSVE
-826 LPLARVNYTLR
+826 IPLARVNYTLR

-842 AGAHKLRMVFE
+842 AGAHQLRMVFE

-865 ILILALLLSVGALT
+865 ILILALLLSAGALT
-879 FPLWRKKIIIKYKY
+879 SPLWRKKK